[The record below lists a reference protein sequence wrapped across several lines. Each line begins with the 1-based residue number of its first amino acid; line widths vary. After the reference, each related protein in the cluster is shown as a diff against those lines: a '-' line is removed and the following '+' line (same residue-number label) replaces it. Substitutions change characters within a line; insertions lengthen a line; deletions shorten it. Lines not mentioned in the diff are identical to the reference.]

1 MTARLT
7 TRMITRLI
15 VLLIVVVLAPGAAG
29 RRLENI
35 PPPGTGTAYLAG
47 QLLVAT
53 PQLKGPIFHHTVIF
67 MFRHGPGGAMGIIIN
82 RPSQAVPLTELLR
95 NFRIDDID
103 GVEPDDEMTVFFG
116 GPVKRRLGM
125 VLHST
130 DFTTPETITINRF
143 ASATGA
149 GAALRAIAE
158 GRGPQRALLAVG
170 FAGWA
175 PGQLEQELA
184 RNSWVV
190 APADENFLFDT
201 EFDTKWQRAFDRR
214 GVDL

>member
-1 MTARLT
+1 MNSRK
-7 TRMITRLI
+7 ITRKIMQLI
-15 VLLIVVVLAPGAAG
+15 ALLIVVVLAPGATG
-29 RRLENI
+29 KRLEDL

-53 PQLKGPIFHHTVIF
+53 PELTGPIFHRTVIF

-130 DFTTPETITINRF
+130 DFATPETITINRF